1 MACVKKKLQNKNSHT
16 QKKQK
21 TNQAIIN
28 KKQREIHFLKKEKN
42 IVNVSSDSIKSN
54 TSQSAFALT
63 QLMLSNKQE
72 LQKLK
77 KNCLQQFYADVTSF
91 K

>member
-28 KKQREIHFLKKEKN
+28 KKTKRNSFLKKR
-42 IVNVSSDSIKSN
+42 
-54 TSQSAFALT
+54 
-63 QLMLSNKQE
+63 
-72 LQKLK
+72 K
-77 KNCLQQFYADVTSF
+77 KHC
-91 K
+91 